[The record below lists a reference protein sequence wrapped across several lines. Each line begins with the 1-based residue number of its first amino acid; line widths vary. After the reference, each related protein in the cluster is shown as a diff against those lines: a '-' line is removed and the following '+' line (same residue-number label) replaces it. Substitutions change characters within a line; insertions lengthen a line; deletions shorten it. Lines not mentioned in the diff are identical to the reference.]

1 MKTMSKFVSF
11 VCSLAMATT
20 AFTGIV
26 TVNAEENTDGIT
38 QGIVLNYDEAS
49 SSSTKAVIEIKAVG
63 IDEIASWDARLD
75 LGADVT
81 YTVDYE
87 MPEGTPLTSNQ
98 SAILNGICVVNAY
111 GTSNQ
116 IVSEVGDV
124 LATVTLTF
132 EQPLE
137 DDLTVTLAPSSN
149 IKFKTAEGTM
159 QTLRITNSADT
170 TTLTAATTTVLAQ
183 PSATAAATT
192 APTETATATT
202 APTEAATATVAPT
215 ATAEPVAT
223 PYVTSRPTAIPIGTP
238 DVTVEPTEPAETTEP
253 TETPVPI
260 TQGMVLEYDEANST
274 STKAVINVRAVGV
287 LEVAS
292 WDARFDLGS
301 DVAFT
306 ISHTMPEGTPLTSNQ
321 SAIVNGIGVV
331 NAYGTSNQV
340 IATNGDLLAT
350 VTLTFDE
357 PLNEDITAKLG
368 VSSNIKHKTAEGTMV
383 TLRITDDEATTTL
396 PVATVTILANPT
408 SVETPT
414 DEPSA
419 TATAAPEFEADDE
432 VKFSDILVDVPDT
445 MDGGSLIAAV
455 VDVTNGSSAAEY
467 GEDFVAEYNGEQ
479 LTEDEYFNLINGY
492 SRNGYGDG
500 DMKDVIDNLT
510 FLIKDGVTVTAS
522 PAYQTTEQ
530 AAENLM
536 TVYPAYEGVYPPE
549 STEEPEDGMVTLTV
563 DTPSHGAITV
573 TYTDADGNSVSLDTD
588 DEDIEEEIPA
598 GTSVRLRAIA
608 DNGYD
613 FSRWG
618 GDISGTSSPKTITVN
633 RDTDVSAT
641 FTRTGS
647 NSNSGGSSNSG
658 STGNGNSAGGGI
670 ARPNG
675 GTGVV
680 TPGINFTD
688 LGSVQWAQPAINY
701 LVSAGIING
710 RSNTIFDPNASVTRA
725 EFAKMVCA
733 TFGISATPN
742 AAQTFVDVSPSDW
755 FYGYV
760 QAAAA
765 NGIVNGVSET
775 AFDPNATITREQ
787 MAAMLYRAIEAT
799 GNLAKLPA
807 GTATVFA
814 DEAQIADY
822 AKTYV
827 SALNAAGVINGT
839 SATTFE
845 PKATA
850 TRAQAAAIIYQYLG
864 AVGLV

>member
-1 MKTMSKFVSF
+1 MRKNKLIAFVTALSM
-11 VCSLAMATT
+11 MASVGISMVSASANGDVNNNETITT
-20 AFTGIV
+20 QAV
-26 TVNAEENTDGIT
+26 TKGYELEYDADASTSTTRVINIYYRGVTDI
-38 QGIVLNYDEAS
+38 L
-49 SSSTKAVIEIKAVG
+49 SSTVRFIFPAGTATAASFTSS
-63 IDEIASWDARLD
+63 IATQPTIVDDFLADGRYNVVFGGTKGETSPNSQ
-75 LGADVT
+75 LGT
-81 YTVDYE
+81 LTLTV
-87 MPEGTPLTSNQ
+87 PEGTGEFTVELGEYD
-98 SAILNGICVVNAY
+98 IFNGNFQEETGLEPCEI
-111 GTSNQ
+111 
-116 IVSEVGDV
+116 
-124 LATVTLTF
+124 TVP
-132 EQPLE
+132 EY
-137 DDLTVTLAPSSN
+137 
-149 IKFKTAEGTM
+149 EGG
-159 QTLRITNSADT
+159 
-170 TTLTAATTTVLAQ
+170 
-183 PSATAAATT
+183 ATAA
-192 APTETATATT
+192 PTE
-202 APTEAATATVAPT
+202 EATVAPT
-215 ATAEPVAT
+215 EEATVAPTEEATVAPTAEPVAT
-223 PYVTSRPTAIPIGTP
+223 PYVTTRPTAIPIGTEEP
-238 DVTVEPTEPAETTEP
+238 VATDVPTEEP
-253 TETPVPI
+253 SATPVPVPDPV
-260 TQGMVLEYDEANST
+260 TKGYELEYDADAST
-274 STKAVINVRAVGV
+274 STTRVINIYYRGVTDILSSTVRFIFPAGTATA
-287 LEVAS
+287 AS
-292 WDARFDLGS
+292 FTSSIATQPTIVDDFLADGRYNVVFGGTRGETSPNNQLGTLTLT
-301 DVAFT
+301 V
-306 ISHTMPEGTPLTSNQ
+306 PEGTGEFRVELGEYDIFNGNFQEETDLDKNWVLIPAYVGATETEEPTTS
-321 SAIVNGIGVV
+321 
-331 NAYGTSNQV
+331 
-340 IATNGDLLAT
+340 
-350 VTLTFDE
+350 
-357 PLNEDITAKLG
+357 
-368 VSSNIKHKTAEGTMV
+368 
-383 TLRITDDEATTTL
+383 EA
-396 PVATVTILANPT
+396 
-408 SVETPT
+408 
-414 DEPSA
+414 PSA
-419 TATAAPEFEADDE
+419 TATAEPEFEGDDE
-432 VKFSDILVDVPDT
+432 VNFSDILVDVPDT

-492 SRNGYGDG
+492 NRNGYGDG

-510 FLIKDGVTVTAS
+510 ILIKDGVTVTAS

-613 FSRWG
+613 FSKWG

-647 NSNSGGSSNSG
+647 NSSSGGSSSSG

-670 ARPNG
+670 ARPN
-675 GTGVV
+675 TGSNTTVS
-680 TPGINFTD
+680 GINFQD
-688 LGSVQWAQPAINY
+688 LGSVSWAVDAINY
-701 LVSAGIING
+701 LASAGIING
-710 RSNTIFDPNASVTRA
+710 RSNTEFDPNASVTRA

-765 NGIVNGVSET
+765 AGIVNGVSET

-799 GNLAKLPA
+799 GNLSRLPA

-850 TRAQAAAIIYQYLG
+850 TRAQAAAIIYQFLK
-864 AVGLV
+864 AVGTV

>member
-1 MKTMSKFVSF
+1 MRNSKKFISF
-11 VCSLAMATT
+11 MCSCAIAASAFSGVIVASAETTDTTSELA
-20 AFTGIV
+20 
-26 TVNAEENTDGIT
+26 
-38 QGIVLNYDEAS
+38 QGIVLKYDEG
-49 SSSTKAVIEIKAVG
+49 SSTSEKAVIIAEAVG
-63 IDEIASWDARLD
+63 VATIDAWQVNLVPEDSGVVISSGEVEEGSSPFDIKSNLSGATYKVIATGDTAQ
-75 LGADVT
+75 
-81 YTVDYE
+81 
-87 MPEGTPLTSNQ
+87 N
-98 SAILNGICVVNAY
+98 
-111 GTSNQ
+111 
-116 IVSEVGDV
+116 VSENSV
-124 LATVTLTF
+124 LATITLNF
-132 EQPLE
+132 DNPLQE
-137 DDLTVTLAPSSN
+137 
-149 IKFKTAEGTM
+149 
-159 QTLRITNSADT
+159 DT
-170 TTLTAATTTVLAQ
+170 TVKLDVGSALEAKDEDGTPVRLYLDGEETDTLTASTVTVLAN
-183 PSATAAATT
+183 PTPATT
-192 APTETATATT
+192 ATPAVETATPAVETAT
-202 APTEAATATVAPT
+202 PTE
-215 ATAEPVAT
+215 TAEPVAT
-223 PYVTSRPTAIPIGTP
+223 PYVTTRPTAIPIGEPVETVAPSETATP
-238 DVTVEPTEPAETTEP
+238 SETVAPIETAA
-253 TETPVPI
+253 PV
-260 TQGMVLEYDEANST
+260 TQGIKLEYDAENST
-274 STKAVINVRAVGV
+274 SEQIVIVAKAVGV
-287 LEVAS
+287 ATI
-292 WDARFDLGS
+292 DAWQVNLVPSDSNVVISEGSFEEGNSPFDIKGNLS
-301 DVAFT
+301 
-306 ISHTMPEGTPLTSNQ
+306 GTT
-321 SAIVNGIGVV
+321 
-331 NAYGTSNQV
+331 YKV
-340 IATNGDLLAT
+340 IATGDTAQNVTENDVLAT
-350 VTLTFDE
+350 ITLKLTA
-357 PLNEDITAKLG
+357 PLSVDAKIELTVG
-368 VSSNIKHKTAEGTMV
+368 SALEAKDAEGNPV
-383 TLRITDDEATTTL
+383 RLYLDGAENDTLGSTFIIA
-396 PVATVTILANPT
+396 LANPN
-408 SVETPT
+408 PT
-414 DEPSA
+414 VSESPAPSA
-419 TATAAPEFEADDE
+419 TATSEPEFEGDDE

-647 NSNSGGSSNSG
+647 NSSSGGSSNSG

-850 TRAQAAAIIYQYLG
+850 TRAQAAAIIYQFLK
-864 AVGLV
+864 AVGTV